1 MNIKFF
7 KGRLGAEKFLTELES
22 DVVPRKGDIVSVE
35 DEYGSIVC
43 WDVIHTLISYDKK
56 FLKDGEN
63 HEVNVFLKRYIW
75 PDEDF

>member
-7 KGRLGAEKFLTELES
+7 KGRLGAEGFLTELES
-22 DVVPRKGDIVSVE
+22 DVVPRKGDIVSLE
-35 DEYGSIVC
+35 DECGDITC
-43 WDVIHTLISYDKK
+43 WDVIHTLVSYDKE

-63 HEVNVFLKRYIW
+63 HEVSVFLKRYIW

>member
-7 KGRLGAEKFLTELES
+7 KGRLGAEKFLAELES
-22 DVVPRKGDIVSVE
+22 DIVPRKGDIVSLE
-35 DEYGSIVC
+35 DECGDIVC
-43 WDVIHTLISYDKK
+43 WDVIHTLISYDKE

>member
-35 DEYGSIVC
+35 DEYGDIVC
-43 WDVIHTLISYDKK
+43 WDVVHTLISYDKE

>member
-1 MNIKFF
+1 MNVKFF
-7 KGRLGAEKFLTELES
+7 KGRLGEESFLTELES
-22 DVVPRKGDIVSVE
+22 DVVPRKGDIVSLA
-35 DEYGSIVC
+35 DENGDVGC

-63 HEVNVFLKRYIW
+63 YEISVFLKRYVW

>member
-7 KGRLGAEKFLTELES
+7 KGRLGEESFLTELES
-22 DVVPRKGDIVSVE
+22 DVVPRKGDIVSFEDTHGYVE
-35 DEYGSIVC
+35 CS
-43 WDVIHTLISYDKK
+43 DVIPTLISYERG

-75 PDEDF
+75 PFDEE

>member
-7 KGRLGAEKFLTELES
+7 KGRLGEEKFLTELES

-35 DEYGSIVC
+35 DEYGCIVC
-43 WDVIHTLISYDKK
+43 WDVIHTLISYDKE

-63 HEVNVFLKRYIW
+63 HEISVFLKRYIW

>member
-7 KGRLGAEKFLTELES
+7 KGRLGEERFFAELES
-22 DVVPRKGDIVSVE
+22 DIVPRKGDVVSLGDENGDVE
-35 DEYGSIVC
+35 C
-43 WDVIHTLISYDKK
+43 WDVIHTLISYDKE

>member
-7 KGRLGAEKFLTELES
+7 KGRLGEERFLTELES
-22 DVVPRKGDIVSVE
+22 DVVPRKGDIVSFEDKNGGVE
-35 DEYGSIVC
+35 C
-43 WDVIHTLISYDKK
+43 WDVIYTLISYERG

-63 HEVNVFLKRYIW
+63 HEVNVFLKKYVL

>member
-7 KGRLGAEKFLTELES
+7 NGRLGEESFLAELES
-22 DVVPRKGDIVSVE
+22 DIVPRKGDIVSFEDKNGDVE
-35 DEYGSIVC
+35 C
-43 WDVIHTLISYDKK
+43 WDVIHTLISYDKE

-75 PDEDF
+75 PFDEE

>member
-7 KGRLGAEKFLTELES
+7 KGRLGAEKFFTELES
-22 DVVPRKGDIVSVE
+22 DVVPRKGDMVSLT
-35 DEYGSIVC
+35 DENGDVGC

-63 HEVNVFLKRYIW
+63 HDVSVFLKRYVW
-75 PDEDF
+75 PDENF

>member
-7 KGRLGAEKFLTELES
+7 KGRLGEESFLAELES
-22 DVVPRKGDIVSVE
+22 DVVPRKGDIVSFEDKNGDVE
-35 DEYGSIVC
+35 C
-43 WDVIHTLISYDKK
+43 WDVIHTLINYERG

-63 HEVNVFLKRYIW
+63 HEVNVFLKKYVW